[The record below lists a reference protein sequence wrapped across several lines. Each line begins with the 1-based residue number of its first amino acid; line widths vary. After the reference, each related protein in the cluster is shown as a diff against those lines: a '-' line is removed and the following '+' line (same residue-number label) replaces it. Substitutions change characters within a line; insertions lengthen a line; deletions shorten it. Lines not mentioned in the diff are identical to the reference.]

1 MSEDGPL
8 LSKLDALLKKHRGE
22 HEPVAPAMAPPAW
35 LPVLTQVIERGAL
48 PGTAPARSA
57 SAVTPPPSA
66 ETGSASHEEAQL
78 EALVA
83 ALAPRLSELIEARL
97 AAELHRQVEQNL
109 AALRGELDA
118 RLRVIVRE
126 ALATR
131 APHN

>member
-8 LSKLDALLKKHRGE
+8 LTKLDALLKKHRGE
-22 HEPVAPAMAPPAW
+22 HESVASATAPPAW
-35 LPVLTQVIERGAL
+35 LPVLTQVIERGAP
-48 PGTAPARSA
+48 PGTAPARAAPS
-57 SAVTPPPSA
+57 VTPAPLA
-66 ETGSASHEEAQL
+66 ETGSAPHEEAQL

-83 ALAPRLSELIEARL
+83 ALAPRLSELIEARF

-109 AALRGELDA
+109 AALRGDLDA
-118 RLRVIVRE
+118 SLREIIRE